1 MWDIFNNLLVVAG
14 QVVTLFLLMG
24 VGFVMARLGRLSP
37 ATLSQL
43 SSLLLYVAI
52 PCVIISS
59 MQIDPEPD
67 LLRNIGMMFLIT
79 AAYYVVFCSPLPLLF
94 RSSPEDTRAVL
105 RFGTVYANNGFMG
118 IPLLQAVLGPST
130 AIFAVVATVTFNL
143 AQWTHGVILMS
154 GRKRLSLRQALLNP
168 GTVGLTVGLVLFLSG
183 LRLPSMVGSA
193 VGFLADLNTPLAM
206 VVIGGQMART
216 SLGSTFRRPDLYAV
230 ALLKL
235 AAIPAV
241 TALALL
247 PFHLPPLVY
256 CSMVILAGTP
266 TAGTSSILAQQFGR
280 DAGSAA
286 QMVTLST
293 LLSVITLPL
302 VAVAASL
309 LS

>member
-1 MWDIFNNLLVVAG
+1 
-14 QVVTLFLLMG
+14 
-24 VGFVMARLGRLSP
+24 
-37 ATLSQL
+37 
-43 SSLLLYVAI
+43 
-52 PCVIISS
+52 
-59 MQIDPEPD
+59 
-67 LLRNIGMMFLIT
+67 
-79 AAYYVVFCSPLPLLF
+79 
-94 RSSPEDTRAVL
+94 
-105 RFGTVYANNGFMG
+105 
-118 IPLLQAVLGPST
+118 
-130 AIFAVVATVTFNL
+130 
-143 AQWTHGVILMS
+143 
-154 GRKRLSLRQALLNP
+154 
-168 GTVGLTVGLVLFLSG
+168 
-183 LRLPSMVGSA
+183 MVGSA

-241 TALALL
+241 TALVLL

-293 LLSVITLPL
+293 LLSVLTLPV
-302 VAVAASL
+302 VAVAANL